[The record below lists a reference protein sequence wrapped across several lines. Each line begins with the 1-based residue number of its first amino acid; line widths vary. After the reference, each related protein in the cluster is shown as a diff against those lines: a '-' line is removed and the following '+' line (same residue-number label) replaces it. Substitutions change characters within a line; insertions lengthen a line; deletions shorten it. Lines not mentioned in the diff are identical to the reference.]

1 MLIPFLLGFKV
12 TLFKPLIDLNINCLQ
27 LWFGQMEPIC
37 YICKRICV
45 LKIFTMVNSEK
56 FSKRLQKIFNY
67 YDLSAAAFA
76 DAINV
81 GRSSISHILSGR
93 NKPSLDFVLKIVQT
107 YPEVELY
114 WLLNGTG
121 NFPGNLKVEDKPAA
135 ATTPIPP
142 RTEINP
148 EIRQV
153 PSEQNPPIIA
163 SGGKS
168 IQKIVIFYKDGTF
181 EAFEN

>member
-1 MLIPFLLGFKV
+1 
-12 TLFKPLIDLNINCLQ
+12 
-27 LWFGQMEPIC
+27 
-37 YICKRICV
+37 
-45 LKIFTMVNSEK
+45 MVNSEK

-76 DAINV
+76 DTIHV

-121 NFPGNLKVEDKPAA
+121 NFPGNSMIDGEPLKETVPASSR
-135 ATTPIPP
+135 I
-142 RTEINP
+142 EINP
-148 EIRQV
+148 EIKQINSV
-153 PSEQNPPIIA
+153 QKNPTSA